1 MRHLVVLTLFLGLV
15 PAGTAV
21 SSASAQTTP
30 TAPDPQ
36 SAGVTVTEHVTV
48 NAAVPAE
55 METRTATKTATPLRD
70 VPQSITVVTSAQIRS
85 MSMQGIGDVTRYM
98 PGVGIAQGEGNRDA
112 PILRG
117 NTATG
122 SFFVDGIR
130 DDVQYFRDL
139 YNVDRVE
146 AIKGPNAMV
155 FGRGGVGGV
164 INRVTKQP
172 DWKRTR
178 EASLQVGSWA
188 NRRFTADLGDQISS
202 TSAYRLTGLV
212 EDSGTYR
219 KGVTVE
225 RQGINPTFAAGL
237 GQNTMIRL
245 GYEYF
250 HDRRTADRGVPSF
263 AGKPVET
270 DASTFFGNA
279 DESYS
284 EATVNAVNA
293 AVEHDFGGGVLLQ
306 SHTQMA
312 LYDKFYQNVFPGAV
326 NAAGTTVSISG
337 YNDGAVRTNLFNQTD
352 MLWTLRAAGL
362 THRLV
367 AGVEVGR
374 QQSDNV
380 RMTAFFPAIS
390 PTATTLNLPLSNPTT
405 SLRMTFQ
412 PGATDANNQGIATVA
427 AGYVQDQ
434 VRLGRYVE
442 AVAGLRYDRFE
453 VDFLNNRTAARFRSD
468 DNLVSPRV
476 GLVFKPREP
485 MSLYSSYS
493 LSYQPRAGEQLS
505 SLSLTNQAL
514 EPEVFRNYE
523 VGAKWDV
530 RRALSFT
537 MAAYRLDRGNV
548 ALADPIDPTR
558 TLLVDGQ
565 RTKGIE
571 LGFAGAITSAW
582 SVMSGY
588 TYQEGT
594 ITRTQSA
601 TVLAGARLAQL
612 PAHSYSVWNRYDVTP
627 RAGGG
632 LGVVHRGSIFAST
645 DNTVTLP
652 AFTRVDAAV
661 FVGLT
666 KHLRGQL
673 NVENLFDRTY
683 YASAHNNNNI
693 TPGSPRA
700 IRLSV
705 TTQF

>member
-1 MRHLVVLTLFLGLV
+1 M
-15 PAGTAV
+15 
-21 SSASAQTTP
+21 AQ
-30 TAPDPQ
+30 
-36 SAGVTVTEHVTV
+36 
-48 NAAVPAE
+48 
-55 METRTATKTATPLRD
+55 
-70 VPQSITVVTSAQIRS
+70 
-85 MSMQGIGDVTRYM
+85 
-98 PGVGIAQGEGNRDA
+98 
-112 PILRG
+112 
-117 NTATG
+117 
-122 SFFVDGIR
+122 
-130 DDVQYFRDL
+130 
-139 YNVDRVE
+139 
-146 AIKGPNAMV
+146 
-155 FGRGGVGGV
+155 
-164 INRVTKQP
+164 
-172 DWKRTR
+172 
-178 EASLQVGSWA
+178 
-188 NRRFTADLGDQISS
+188 
-202 TSAYRLTGLV
+202 
-212 EDSGTYR
+212 
-219 KGVTVE
+219 
-225 RQGINPTFAAGL
+225 
-237 GQNTMIRL
+237 
-245 GYEYF
+245 
-250 HDRRTADRGVPSF
+250 
-263 AGKPVET
+263 
-270 DASTFFGNA
+270 
-279 DESYS
+279 
-284 EATVNAVNA
+284 
-293 AVEHDFGGGVLLQ
+293 
-306 SHTQMA
+306 
-312 LYDKFYQNVFPGAV
+312 YDKFYQNVFPGAV

-337 YNDGAVRTNLFNQTD
+337 YNNGGARTNLFNQTD
-352 MLWTLRAAGL
+352 LFWTQRTGAV
-362 THRLV
+362 THRFV
-367 AGVEVGR
+367 AGIEAGR
-374 QQSDNV
+374 QRSDNL
-380 RMTAFFPAIS
+380 RTTAFFTSIS
-390 PTATTLNLPLSNPTT
+390 PTTTTLNLPVGDPTT
-405 SLRMTFQ
+405 SLAMTFQ
-412 PGATDANNQGIATVA
+412 PGATDANNKGVATVA
-427 AGYVQDQ
+427 AAYVQDQ

-476 GLVFKPREP
+476 GLVFKPTEP

-523 VGAKWDV
+523 FGAKWDV

-548 ALADPIDPTR
+548 AIADPIDPTR

-571 LGFAGAITSAW
+571 VGIAGAITSAW

-627 RAGGG
+627 RVGGG
-632 LGVVHRGSIFAST
+632 LGVIHRGSIFAST
-645 DNTVTLP
+645 DNRVTLP

-661 FVGLT
+661 FLGLT